1 MCKAVIEEILNNKL
15 VEKTARVGTL
25 LYAELER
32 LAAKYPDHIANLRGK
47 NQGTFIAFDTKDP
60 AALVRSMRAIGVNI
74 GTCGKNT
81 VRLRPMLIFQ
91 EEHIPILVNALDKVI
106 GAL

>member
-1 MCKAVIEEILNNKL
+1 MCKAVIKEILDKKL
-15 VEKTARVGTL
+15 VEQTARVGGI
-25 LYAELER
+25 LYKELER
-32 LAAKYPDHIANLRGK
+32 LAAKYPEYIANLRGK
-47 NQGTFIAFDTKDP
+47 NCGHFIAFDTKDP

-81 VRLRPMLIFQ
+81 VRLRPMLIF
-91 EEHIPILVNALDKVI
+91 EESHVPVLVNAFDKVI